1 MRHFDLARSA
11 LQRRAG
17 CAGRRRQ
24 QGFTLIEAVM
34 VIVLT
39 GILAAI
45 VSVFIVSPVQA
56 YLANVAR
63 VALVDQTDSALRRI
77 SRDLAHALPNS
88 VRVLAASGQ
97 ITTQTLELIPTSGAA
112 RYVSEG
118 TGAPQFGGD
127 LSADPQFSFD
137 LIGPPLL
144 LGAAQEL
151 VFYNLGPDVPDAN
164 AYAANSSSAEQASSN
179 RRRASTAAGAAGRL
193 TVSSLQGLPI
203 GLFAAPYRVY
213 AVGQPVSYRCDLN
226 AQTLTR
232 YQGYG
237 FQASQPDPPSGGNAS
252 LMLKGVTACAF
263 SYDAAAVAARA
274 ALITLTLTVS
284 SSSSGGAES
293 VSLFHAIH
301 VDNLP

>member
-1 MRHFDLARSA
+1 MPRSDLPRAA

-17 CAGRRRQ
+17 CADHRRQ
-24 QGFTLIEAVM
+24 QGFTLVEAVM

-45 VSVFIVSPVQA
+45 VSVYIVSPVQA
-56 YLANVAR
+56 YLATVSRA
-63 VALVDQTDSALRRI
+63 ALVDQADNALRRI
-77 SRDLAHALPNS
+77 SRDLTRALPNS
-88 VRVLAASGQ
+88 VRVLTAAGQSSGLS
-97 ITTQTLELIPTSGAA
+97 LELIPTSGAA
-112 RYVSEG
+112 RYASDG

-127 LSADPQFSFD
+127 LSATPQFSFD
-137 LIGPPLL
+137 LIGPPLQ

-151 VFYNLGPDVPDAN
+151 VFYNLGPAVPDAN
-164 AYAANSSSAEQASSN
+164 AYAANGSSAEQASSN
-179 RRRASTAAGAAGRL
+179 RRRASTSAGAAGRL
-193 TVSSLQGLPI
+193 TVSALQGLPI

-237 FQASQPDPPSGGNAS
+237 FQASQPDPPSGGSAS

-263 SYDAAAVAARA
+263 SYDSAAVAARA

-284 SSSSGGAES
+284 SSSAES
-293 VSLFHAIH
+293 VSLFHSVH

>member
-1 MRHFDLARSA
+1 
-11 LQRRAG
+11 
-17 CAGRRRQ
+17 
-24 QGFTLIEAVM
+24 M

-39 GILAAI
+39 GLLAAI
-45 VSVFIVSPVQA
+45 VSIFIVSPVQA
-56 YLANVAR
+56 YLATVAR
-63 VALVDQTDSALRRI
+63 AALVDQADHTLRHIARE
-77 SRDLAHALPNS
+77 LAHALPNS
-88 VRVLAASGQ
+88 VRVLAVTG
-97 ITTQTLELIPTSGAA
+97 QTLELIPTSGAA
-112 RYVSEG
+112 RYASEG
-118 TGAPQFGGD
+118 TGAPKFGGD

-137 LIGPPLL
+137 LLGPPLQ

-179 RRRASTAAGAAGRL
+179 RRRASTPAGWANSV
-193 TVSSLQGLPI
+193 TVSALQGLPM

-232 YQGYG
+232 YRGYG
-237 FQASQPDPPSGGNAS
+237 FQASQPDPPRGGSAN
-252 LMLKGVTACAF
+252 LLLKGVTAYAF

-284 SSSSGGAES
+284 SNNVGGAES
-293 VSLFHAIH
+293 VSLLHAIH